1 MLPDT
6 NQALPKTICLLPP
19 YYDCF
24 CIFMISIAI
33 LQSTVSASASASASA
48 RLNCRQLMCFIL
60 SLGRCLS
67 GVCFWVI
74 LVVFRLIVLGICC
87 SVTLC

>member
-1 MLPDT
+1 
-6 NQALPKTICLLPP
+6 
-19 YYDCF
+19 
-24 CIFMISIAI
+24 MISIVI
-33 LQSTVSASASASASA
+33 LQSTVSASASASA

-74 LVVFRLIVLGICC
+74 LVVFMLIVLGICC